1 MNIKTLQREA
11 KRQGYTIK
19 REYDPE
25 FAEMLYTVTD
35 RTGRTI
41 AQSNDEGYL
50 KRYLLRL
57 IGEAA

>member
-11 KRQGYTIK
+11 KRRGYTIK
-19 REYDPE
+19 REFDPE
-25 FAEMLYTVTD
+25 FEEMLYTVTD
-35 RTGRTI
+35 STGRTI

-50 KRYLLRL
+50 KKYLFQL